1 MVKNIEHLIVVRNA
15 ARNSRLGDI
24 RTHLED
30 NKGTDFRK
38 LQLDDD

>member
-1 MVKNIEHLIVVRNA
+1 VKNVEHRILVRNA
-15 ARNSRLGDI
+15 ERNGRLEDI